1 MDYSFKRGFKPDM
14 DRIKAVLE
22 EEFPS
27 VREEDEKL
35 VTNYGALKSIVV
47 WIEGKKMV
55 VVTESDPDAG
65 DELILETNKRFRTF
79 LEKATGYTAK
89 QRMKKAKQEAQKG

>member
-1 MDYSFKRGFKPDM
+1 MDYTFKRGFKPDI

-27 VREEDEKL
+27 VREEDGKL
-35 VTNYGALKSIVV
+35 VTSYGALKSIAV
-47 WIEGKKMV
+47 WIEGKKMTV
-55 VVTESDPDAG
+55 ITEPDSDAG
-65 DELILETNKRFRTF
+65 DELILETNKRFRKF
-79 LEKATGYTAK
+79 LEKATGYNAK